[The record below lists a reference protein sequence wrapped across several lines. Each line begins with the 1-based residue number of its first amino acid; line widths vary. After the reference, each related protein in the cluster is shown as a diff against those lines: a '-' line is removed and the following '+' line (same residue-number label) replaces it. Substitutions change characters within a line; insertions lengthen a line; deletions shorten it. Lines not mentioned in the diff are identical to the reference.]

1 MVSSDVYPNRVEN
14 RAFIDSYYTFLAKVV
29 AAIGR
34 TARFSLGSQ
43 AKMTPETY
51 AQNLLPSSHFQRSK
65 ALPLGKKNSF
75 NMLYRYTW
83 IQVVG
88 CVNIVAFSRVQ
99 VLYCMYIYIIYHIS
113 YIILSYIILYYI
125 ISYHI
130 ISYYMILYYMML

>member
-99 VLYCMYIYIIYHIS
+99 VLYCMYIYIYHTS
-113 YIILSYIILYYI
+113 YIIYYIILYYIILYYI

-130 ISYYMILYYMML
+130 ILYYII

>member
-65 ALPLGKKNSF
+65 ALPLGKKNGF

-99 VLYCMYIYIIYHIS
+99 VLYCMYIYISYIIYHIL
-113 YIILSYIILYYI
+113 YYLILYYI
-125 ISYHI
+125 ILYHI
-130 ISYYMILYYMML
+130 ISYYMILYYII

>member
-99 VLYCMYIYIIYHIS
+99 VLYCMYIYIYIS
-113 YIILSYIILYYI
+113 YIIYHILYYLILYYIILYYI

-130 ISYYMILYYMML
+130 ILYYII